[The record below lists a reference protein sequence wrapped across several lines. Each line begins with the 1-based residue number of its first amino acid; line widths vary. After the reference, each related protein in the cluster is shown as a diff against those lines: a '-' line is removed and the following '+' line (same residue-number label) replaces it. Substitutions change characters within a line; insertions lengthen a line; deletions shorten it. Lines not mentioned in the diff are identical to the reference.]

1 MEEKSSN
8 NHRVEKK
15 LTKHNHRVV
24 SQAMQLLAASEFDTM
39 HNEHVQVPGAMEG
52 AFVPAAAQSKLFT
65 MGAAAADQLNPF
77 DNEVVSRDAEKSKTG
92 SEATG

>member
-1 MEEKSSN
+1 
-8 NHRVEKK
+8 
-15 LTKHNHRVV
+15 
-24 SQAMQLLAASEFDTM
+24 MQLLAASEFDTM
-39 HNEHVQVPGAMEG
+39 HNEHVQVPGAIEG

-77 DNEVVSRDAEKSKTG
+77 DNEVVSRGAEKSKTG